1 MTVVDFRL
9 PSLGADM
16 ESATLVEWMKKPGD
30 AVRRGETVAA
40 VETDKGI
47 IDIESYEM
55 GSVAELIVQPGAKV
69 PVGTVLAR
77 LNVEGAAAGAPIP
90 LQPPGG
96 QPSPPTPVAPRSSG
110 PAAPAEARPLP
121 IGAPPAPVVV
131 PVHPSRARISPAARR
146 RAQELGI
153 ALDALERAAAGGILH
168 VEDVERW
175 ATQNPAKPAEAKPA
189 EAKPADARSAMRAA
203 IGAAM
208 ARSKREIPHYYL
220 AHSFDFGPAQ
230 DWLST
235 YNASVPVKE
244 RLIEAVLIIKA
255 VALAAARME
264 GFNGYFRDGSFA
276 KGASVNVGTAI
287 AVRGGGLV
295 APALLDADRKSL
307 PVLMQELSEL
317 VTRVRAG
324 HMRSGEFSAAT
335 ITVTSLGGDG
345 VDVLYPI
352 INPPQVAIVGTGAI
366 REQPW
371 VHAGQLAVRPVL
383 TLAVAGD
390 HRVTDGRIGSRF
402 LRAIVDVL
410 TRPETL

>member
-1 MTVVDFRL
+1 VTVVDFRL

-16 ESATLVEWMKKPGD
+16 ESATLVEWMKSPGD

-47 IDIESYEM
+47 IDIESYDE
-55 GSVAELIVQPGAKV
+55 GKVAELLVQPGTKV

-77 LNVEGAAAGAPIP
+77 LNVEGAAAVVAPETAR
-90 LQPPGG
+90 
-96 QPSPPTPVAPRSSG
+96 PSPPK
-110 PAAPAEARPLP
+110 PAEPVRARPTAPGEIHPLP
-121 IGAPPAPVVV
+121 IGAAPAPAGA
-131 PVHPSRARISPAARR
+131 PEHPARARISPAARR
-146 RAQELGI
+146 RAQELGMP
-153 ALDALERAAAGGILH
+153 LDALERAAAGAVVH

-175 ATQNPAKPAEAKPA
+175 AAQKPAKPP
-189 EAKPADARSAMRAA
+189 DARSAMRAA

-220 AHSFDFGPAQ
+220 AHSFDFGTAN

-235 YNASVPVKE
+235 YNGRVPVKE
-244 RLIEAVLIIKA
+244 RLIDAVLIIKA
-255 VALAAARME
+255 VALAAARIE
-264 GFNGYFRDGSFA
+264 GFNGYFRDGGFVKA
-276 KGASVNVGTAI
+276 AAVNVGTAI

-307 PVLMQELSEL
+307 PALMQELSEL

-371 VHAGQLAVRPVL
+371 VSAGHLAVRPIL

-390 HRVTDGRIGSRF
+390 HRVTDGRSGARF
-402 LRAIVDVL
+402 LRAIVEL
-410 TRPETL
+410 LARPENL